1 MSPVAFFVFLY
12 ILITPILTINSTSNS
27 SFFPTRED
35 EEEIFRLMF
44 EAQDLYRQNNYRKS
58 IRDFNIDW
66 ENCDEKYR
74 WPACCLW
81 SEKKMFQRT
90 TSDCAYIKGDVI
102 LEKNDDALIFQS
114 LLDLREIQGS
124 LVLRNTTFLEFGLP
138 SLQKLGFAG
147 YTMNGK
153 RQDAALIIENNPY
166 LMHLRLR
173 RVSQIVKHEDQKYAI
188 IRGNPRIKIDEK
200 QYEILKVASNGSTD
214 FDQFEFPQEIYVRH
228 LLYELWPYC
237 LFGFMIIV
245 VFTHHFIMLEVNE
258 SRVKKKEQEMI
269 DCLVKMRD
277 ATLAAELLIQTPM
290 DVTLAFDTD
299 VLHLCTDQTELI
311 KKIEKLLDQ
320 EMADFKDESLE
331 EVTAKSPK

>member
-1 MSPVAFFVFLY
+1 M
-12 ILITPILTINSTSNS
+12 INSTSNS
-27 SFFPTRED
+27 SSFPTRED

-58 IRDFNIDW
+58 IRDFNVDW

-102 LEKNDDALIFQS
+102 LEKNEDALTFQS
-114 LLDLREIQGS
+114 LLDIREIQGS

-147 YTMNGK
+147 DTMNGK
-153 RQDAALIIENNPY
+153 RQDAALVIENNPY

-173 RVSQIVKHEDQKYAI
+173 RISQIVKHEDQKYAI
-188 IRGNPRIKIDEK
+188 IRRNPRIKIDEK
-200 QYEILKVASNGSTD
+200 QYEILKTASNGSTD

-290 DVTLAFDTD
+290 DVTLAVCFFF
-299 VLHLCTDQTELI
+299 LASRSELSI
-311 KKIEKLLDQ
+311 SVRHGCSSF
-320 EMADFKDESLE
+320 MHR
-331 EVTAKSPK
+331 PN